1 MMSSICC
8 SSYHMYLFKLT
19 TDINAADLSAANIF
33 WRTCCYFSSP
43 FPPCK
48 QLRSKAC
55 INNCSQAEVIPT
67 CRELGI
73 AIVPYSPLGRGFLTG
88 NIRSLKN
95 LHESDV
101 RFTISPRFQGE
112 NFEKV
117 GLLQL
122 PRPVATLACSI
133 TCAEDND
140 EQHSYCFLLKL

>member
-1 MMSSICC
+1 M
-8 SSYHMYLFKLT
+8 
-19 TDINAADLSAANIF
+19 
-33 WRTCCYFSSP
+33 
-43 FPPCK
+43 
-48 QLRSKAC
+48 
-55 INNCSQAEVIPT
+55 IPT

-101 RFTISPRFQGE
+101 RLTISPRFQGG

-122 PRPVATLACSI
+122 PRQLLVATLACKSI
-133 TCAEDND
+133 SCAFTQEDND
-140 EQHSYCFLLKL
+140 GQNSCCFLLKL